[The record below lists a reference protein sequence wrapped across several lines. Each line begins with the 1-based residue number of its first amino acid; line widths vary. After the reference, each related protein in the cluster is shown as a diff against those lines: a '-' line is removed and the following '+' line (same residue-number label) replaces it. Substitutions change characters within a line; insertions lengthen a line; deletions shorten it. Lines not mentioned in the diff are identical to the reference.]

1 MALKEE
7 KVSVRNG
14 MFNVTVYRGGS
25 GDPLVF
31 LHAAGGAMVRDG
43 GYLDLLAQ
51 KYDLIVPVHPGWPGS
66 EGLEHLDDVIDM
78 AVYYGDL
85 FDTLGIES
93 AHVMGSS
100 LGGMFAAEFAALNR
114 QYVRRLVLHSP
125 AGLWLDEHQPLDFF
139 AAPQDVV
146 MKALY
151 TDPQKIM
158 ASMPQVDPEDK
169 EAVAKATLDRAMSM
183 AAAGKFIWPIWDKGL
198 KKRIHRINAPTLLI
212 WGDKDGL
219 NPPVYGPHW
228 QKLIPGSKLVTIEGT
243 AHVPMAEKP
252 EEYVKAVSDFLG

>member
-1 MALKEE
+1 MALKEQ
-7 KVSVRNG
+7 KVSVRKG
-14 MFNVTVYRGGS
+14 MFNVTLYRGGS

-31 LHAAGGAMVRDG
+31 LHAAGGVRPEEPF
-43 GYLDLLAQ
+43 LDLLAQ
-51 KYDLIVPVHPGWPGS
+51 RYDVIAPVHPGWPGS
-66 EGLEHLDDVIDM
+66 DGLEHLDDVIDM

-85 FDTLGIES
+85 FDTLGLDS
-93 AHVMGSS
+93 FNLMGSS
-100 LGGMFAAEFAALNR
+100 LGGMFAAEVAALDR
-114 QYVRRLVLHSP
+114 QYVRKLVLHSP
-125 AGLWLDEHQPLDFF
+125 AGLWLDEHPYLDFF
-139 AAPQDVV
+139 AAPQDVM

-151 TDPQKIM
+151 VDPEKVM
-158 ASMPQVDPEDK
+158 ASMPKVDPEDK

-183 AAAGKFIWPIWDKGL
+183 ASAGKFIWPIWDKGL

-228 QKLIPGSKLVTIEGT
+228 QKQLPGSRLVTIKDT

-252 EEYVKAVSDFLG
+252 EEFVKAVTDFLG

>member
-1 MALKEE
+1 MALKEQ

-31 LHAAGGAMVRDG
+31 LHAAGIQRPEEPF
-43 GYLDLLAQ
+43 LDLLAQ

-66 EGLEHLDDVIDM
+66 DGLEHLDDVIDM

-85 FDTLGIES
+85 FDTLGLDS
-93 AHVMGSS
+93 FHLMGSS
-100 LGGMFAAEFAALNR
+100 LGGMFAAEVAALDR
-114 QYVRRLVLHSP
+114 QYVRKLVLHSP
-125 AGLWLDEHQPLDFF
+125 AGLWLDDHPYLDFF
-139 AAPQDVV
+139 AAPQDVL

-151 TDPQKIM
+151 TDPDKAM
-158 ASMPQVDPEDK
+158 AAMPKVDPENK
-169 EAVAKATLDRAMSM
+169 EATARATLDRAMSL

-228 QKLIPGSKLVTIEGT
+228 QKQIPDSKLVTIPGT

-252 EEYVKAVSDFLG
+252 EEYVKAVTDFLG

>member
-1 MALKEE
+1 MALKEQ

-31 LHAAGGAMVRDG
+31 LHAAGGQRPDEPF
-43 GYLDLLAQ
+43 LDLLAQ
-51 KYDLIVPVHPGWPGS
+51 KYELIVPIHPGWPGS
-66 EGLEHLDDVIDM
+66 DGLDHLDDVIDV

-85 FDTLGIES
+85 FDTLGLES
-93 AHVMGSS
+93 ANVMGSS

-114 QYVRRLVLHSP
+114 DYVRKLVLHSP
-125 AGLWLDEHQPLDFF
+125 AGLWLDDHPYLDFF
-139 AAPQDVV
+139 AAPQDVM

-151 TDPQKIM
+151 VDPDKVM

-169 EAVAKATLDRAMSM
+169 EAVAKATLDRAMSL
-183 AAAGKFIWPIWDKGL
+183 AATGKFIWPIWDKGL

-212 WGDKDGL
+212 WGDQDGL

-228 QKLIPGSKLVTIEGT
+228 QKQIAGSKLVTISGA
-243 AHVPMAEKP
+243 AHAAMTDKP
-252 EEYVKAVSDFLG
+252 EEFVQAVTDFLG